1 MLSATRLLSSKDVA
15 TVVSH
20 LGRSCFM
27 AALVER
33 LSAALRCDNQDR
45 VSLARSG
52 FAYNHPK
59 TGAQGLLEWMPAMDV
74 GPSRVVGVKAV
85 GYHPA
90 NPVGHN
96 IPSVL
101 ATTSVYDPET
111 GGLNAIVDAT
121 LLTAMRTGAMAAI
134 ATDLLAP
141 LGPITVG
148 LIGCGTQA
156 VTQLQ
161 AMTLVRPVEQ
171 VLAFDVQPQVALSL
185 QSRVRFLDRR
195 IDTQPLT
202 NGTSMLNQIDVL
214 CTATTVEP
222 GAGPVV
228 MDGEHR
234 PWLHINAMGSDFPGK
249 RELPQSLIERALVVP
264 DTREQC
270 IAEGECQYL
279 DPELIGP
286 ELGDL
291 AKNEA
296 AWSHAKGSLTVFDST
311 GWSVADLVAAELVL
325 EHAMVLGIG
334 QSVRLQTWAG
344 DPYDPYQGLAG

>member
-15 TVVSH
+15 TVVDH
-20 LGRSCFM
+20 FGRVCFM

-33 LSAALRCDNQDR
+33 LAAALRCDNQDR
-45 VSLARSG
+45 VTITRSG

-74 GPSRVVGVKAV
+74 GPNRSVGVKAV

-90 NPVGHN
+90 NPVEHN

-111 GGLNAIVDAT
+111 GGLSAIVDAT

-134 ATDLLAP
+134 ATDVLATP
-141 LGPITVG
+141 GPITVG

-161 AMTLVRPVEQ
+161 AMTLVRPVER
-171 VLAFDVQPQVALSL
+171 VLAFDVQPNVAESL
-185 QSRVRFLDRR
+185 HARVRFLDRR
-195 IDTQPLT
+195 IDTQPLK
-202 NGTSMLNQIDVL
+202 NGDTMLNAVDVL
-214 CTATTVEP
+214 CTATTVDP
-222 GAGPVV
+222 GAGPVLA
-228 MDGEHR
+228 DGEHR

-249 RELPQSLIERALVVP
+249 RELPQTLLERALVIP
-264 DTREQC
+264 DTHEQC
-270 IAEGECQYL
+270 VAEGECQYL
-279 DPELIGP
+279 RREQIGP

-291 AKNEA
+291 VKDEA
-296 AWSHAKGSLTVFDST
+296 SWSDARRSLTVFDST

-325 EHAMVLGIG
+325 EHATLLGIG
-334 QSVRLQTWAG
+334 QSIRLQSWTG